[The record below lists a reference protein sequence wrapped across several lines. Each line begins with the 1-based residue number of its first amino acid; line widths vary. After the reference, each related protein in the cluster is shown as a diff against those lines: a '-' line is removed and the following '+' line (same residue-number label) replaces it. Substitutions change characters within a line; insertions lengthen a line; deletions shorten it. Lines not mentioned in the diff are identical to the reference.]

1 MLLALGTGHT
11 VGVAS
16 SVGITA
22 VSTSVT
28 SASER
33 NYKNRQRRKR
43 GREAKREEFK
53 LQKTAHQT
61 ELIRLQIEN
70 QLRSQKADELSRQQ
84 SIAHC
89 TGLSRVLARSD
100 QQEAEILRLGKE
112 LSEKTTLLRQ
122 LKDALRSSAA
132 SKSFDLQAKKQEIA
146 SLKAELLEK
155 QRAHESL
162 TARNIQLG
170 IAVAK
175 SKSERSVQHAEH
187 LGVAIDT
194 VKPVGNV
201 HPLTSDNLRLLQQ
214 PYHLRQHGDF
224 PACASSEFSG
234 SQPQQGGGDKLS
246 N

>member
-1 MLLALGTGHT
+1 M
-11 VGVAS
+11 
-16 SVGITA
+16 
-22 VSTSVT
+22 
-28 SASER
+28 
-33 NYKNRQRRKR
+33 
-43 GREAKREEFK
+43 
-53 LQKTAHQT
+53 T

-175 SKSERSVQHAEH
+175 SKSERSVQLAEH

-201 HPLTSDNLRLLQQ
+201 HPLTADNIHLLQQ

-224 PACASSEFSG
+224 PACASSELSG
-234 SQPQQGGGDKLS
+234 SQPQQGGGDKLP